1 MNLSLIHSPDIL
13 ALCEINMEDSID
25 SGNLSVRGYLPL
37 IRKEST
43 TYMHDLEVYMEDPF
57 CTGLVYRKLC
67 GFLSMFSTCITSLS
81 VLFLFPLLI
90 TFVFIHVF
98 LVLFHL
104 T

>member
-43 TYMHDLEVYMEDPF
+43 TYMYDLEVYMEE
-57 CTGLVYRKLC
+57 GLLFAQV
-67 GFLSMFSTCITSLS
+67 LSIENS
-81 VLFLFPLLI
+81 VDS
-90 TFVFIHVF
+90 
-98 LVLFHL
+98 
-104 T
+104 

>member
-43 TYMHDLEVYMEDPF
+43 TYMHDLEVYMEE
-57 CTGLVYRKLC
+57 GLLFTQV
-67 GFLSMFSTCITSLS
+67 LSIENS
-81 VLFLFPLLI
+81 VDS
-90 TFVFIHVF
+90 
-98 LVLFHL
+98 
-104 T
+104 